1 MKSFGQFKEDIE
13 DQRQTALQS
22 AKEKQAE
29 REAEKKRLEAE
40 KKERDQQEK
49 DDKMDRDD
57 IKNDIVYKLKKRYNI
72 DIE

>member
-1 MKSFGQFKEDIE
+1 MKSFGQFREDIE
-13 DQRQTALQS
+13 DQRSTALQS

-49 DDKMDRDD
+49 DDKTDRDD